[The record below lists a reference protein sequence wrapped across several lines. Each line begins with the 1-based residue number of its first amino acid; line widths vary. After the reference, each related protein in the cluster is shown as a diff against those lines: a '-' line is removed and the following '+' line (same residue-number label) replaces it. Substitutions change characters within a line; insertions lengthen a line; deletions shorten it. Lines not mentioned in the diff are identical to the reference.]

1 MAALKFFTLRGR
13 ALSVVADSLADD
25 DAEDTNP
32 ETKGVHAGLTITPR
46 VKGMSVLKAAT
57 LTPNAALIVLAPIE
71 ARIDDGQI
79 KLGDDQVD
87 VRLVAKCSALGIGSE
102 DLIYECK
109 PHHVTYNGES
119 QSMAAFTITAPTI
132 ADDNNSTVV
141 VDVATA
147 AVF

>member
-13 ALSVVADSLADD
+13 ALSVVADTLAP
-25 DAEDTNP
+25 EDPENTDP
-32 ETKGVHAGLTITPR
+32 ETKGVHAGLTITPS
-46 VKGMSVLKAAT
+46 VKGMTVLKAAT
-57 LTPNAALIVLAPIE
+57 LSPNPALIVLAPIE

-102 DLIYECK
+102 NLIYECK
-109 PHHVTYNGES
+109 PHHVTYNGAS
-119 QSMAAFTITAPTI
+119 QSMASFTITAPTI
-132 ADDNNSTVV
+132 ADDDVTVHV